1 MENILVSACLLG
13 IGCRYDGKHKA
24 DPEVLKLK
32 ERYNLIP
39 VCPEIFGGLPTPR
52 VPSER
57 IGDKVMMKD
66 GRDVTENYQKGAEEA
81 SVAAML
87 GLSIPEKK
95 KQPAFL
101 VACGVFLVAAAGVL
115 AHMIVKLA
123 GYCKADAVVEEEWTE
138 EEWAAE
144 EAMWP
149 ADEDLVTGSDSDVTD
164 DDFEK
169 AE

>member
-24 DPEVLKLK
+24 NPEVLKLK

-81 SVAAML
+81 LELCRIYNIKTAILKERSP
-87 GLSIPEKK
+87 S
-95 KQPAFL
+95 
-101 VACGVFLVAAAGVL
+101 CGKGFVYDGTFTGVL
-115 AHMIVKLA
+115 TERDGVTAELLLSA
-123 GYCKADAVVEEEWTE
+123 GIRVIGESEINI
-138 EEWAAE
+138 
-144 EAMWP
+144 
-149 ADEDLVTGSDSDVTD
+149 LL
-164 DDFEK
+164 
-169 AE
+169 